1 MPSRFEPCGISQLLA
16 MRYGSIPVVRKVG
29 GLVDTVP
36 PHDPRAHTGTGFC
49 FDRYEPVDFFTAIV
63 RSWEAYRHADSW
75 RELQRRAME
84 QDFSWQRS
92 AREYD
97 LMYREVCGVKE
108 PTPVAEEVERFS
120 QGQGADP
127 SLRQGAGAGAGADA
141 AYAPAEETPRSR
153 NPLSF
158 FRRLG
163 EG

>member
-1 MPSRFEPCGISQLLA
+1 
-16 MRYGSIPVVRKVG
+16 
-29 GLVDTVP
+29 
-36 PHDPRAHTGTGFC
+36 
-49 FDRYEPVDFFTAIV
+49 
-63 RSWEAYRHADSW
+63 
-75 RELQRRAME
+75 ME

-92 AREYD
+92 ARAYD

-127 SLRQGAGAGAGADA
+127 SLRQGAGAGADA

>member
-1 MPSRFEPCGISQLLA
+1 
-16 MRYGSIPVVRKVG
+16 
-29 GLVDTVP
+29 
-36 PHDPRAHTGTGFC
+36 
-49 FDRYEPVDFFTAIV
+49 
-63 RSWEAYRHADSW
+63 
-75 RELQRRAME
+75 ME

-108 PTPVAEEVERFS
+108 PTPAAEEVERFS

-127 SLRQGAGAGAGADA
+127 SLRQGARAEAACAPAEA
-141 AYAPAEETPRSR
+141 AYAPAEVPPRSR

-158 FRRLG
+158 FRRLA